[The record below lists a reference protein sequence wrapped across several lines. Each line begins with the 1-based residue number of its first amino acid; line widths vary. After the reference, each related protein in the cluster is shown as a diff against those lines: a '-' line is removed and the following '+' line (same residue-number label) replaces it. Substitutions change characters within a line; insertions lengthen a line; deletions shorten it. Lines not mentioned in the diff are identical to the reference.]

1 MAEIPEHLLKRAQEA
16 KARATTGGDSS
27 PTEATASESKIP
39 EELLNRTAA
48 AGSQPSAVA
57 TKDASEEIT
66 SPQPPPAS
74 ATGPAGH
81 TQRLLAVVKS
91 GSIQDV
97 KLKPVDKVHVWP
109 HLLVVEFVAA
119 LAVTAFCVVFSIFV
133 NAPLLELANF
143 NKLQIHQKHL
153 GIS

>member
-57 TKDASEEIT
+57 TKDVSEEIA

-81 TQRLLAVVKS
+81 TQSLLAVVKS
-91 GSIQDV
+91 GSTATSAKAFSNSGD
-97 KLKPVDKVHVWP
+97 PGS
-109 HLLVVEFVAA
+109 HL
-119 LAVTAFCVVFSIFV
+119 
-133 NAPLLELANF
+133 PLSANCLH
-143 NKLQIHQKHL
+143 NT
-153 GIS
+153 